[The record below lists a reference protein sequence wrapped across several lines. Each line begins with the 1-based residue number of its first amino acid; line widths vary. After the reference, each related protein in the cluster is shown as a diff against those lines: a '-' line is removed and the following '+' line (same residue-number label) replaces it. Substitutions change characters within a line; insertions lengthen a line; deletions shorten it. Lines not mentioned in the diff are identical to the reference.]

1 MLPCPLIHF
10 EWTIEALVGFHLME
24 PFLGIML
31 DLHPRPTHS
40 QLRIIFQNLYEQMM
54 NPIEGLKFSSIDQH
68 ALPAL
73 SDGFF
78 RTYKKSWMNSFR
90 QHLAQYDLERVESA
104 VRTVMKTLAATLSRQ
119 RGIQYEFGPE
129 YAEYSAKKATGE
141 QGQSHLRPLSEI
153 FSLEQLDE
161 IPVDNKVGE
170 NYFGEMT
177 VQLRAKGG
185 SSFKAIGERLVLSS
199 NSDLAFSEGAE
210 KMLANKELKAKKKE
224 IEKIEAEWSKAQKDI
239 TKAKVSTTDELADT
253 LAREQSKN
261 KLLAQCIENG
271 RKFKYNAP
279 VTSQD
284 DVKLMFAKIQKLKEE
299 DKLVLMRKEIKF
311 KKMVFS
317 ELPTDFV
324 MFKQYNITAS
334 KMFQNLMALHAV
346 DPANQESISVE
357 DIYEVT
363 DALASLPSLH
373 RPKASRKKQS
383 SAQVG
388 QESLADLEW
397 PPQEEEFVVALEA
410 DGWRICCVISYDEAH
425 KTITA
430 HQLEPIKTRAKDDYG
445 KTYWIYSA
453 EEKEEVYEKKNIL
466 SVRPSVVLAK
476 NIKQKD
482 PVFALINRELIEGVS
497 ASLFA

>member
-1 MLPCPLIHF
+1 M
-10 EWTIEALVGFHLME
+10 
-24 PFLGIML
+24 
-31 DLHPRPTHS
+31 
-40 QLRIIFQNLYEQMM
+40 
-54 NPIEGLKFSSIDQH
+54 
-68 ALPAL
+68 
-73 SDGFF
+73 
-78 RTYKKSWMNSFR
+78 
-90 QHLAQYDLERVESA
+90 
-104 VRTVMKTLAATLSRQ
+104 
-119 RGIQYEFGPE
+119 
-129 YAEYSAKKATGE
+129 
-141 QGQSHLRPLSEI
+141 
-153 FSLEQLDE
+153 EQLDE

-199 NSDLAFSEGAE
+199 NSDLAFSEDAE
-210 KMLANKELKAKKKE
+210 KMLADKELKAKKKE

-271 RKFKYNAP
+271 GKFKNAP

-311 KKMVFS
+311 KKMFFS

-324 MFKQYNITAS
+324 MFKQFNITAS

-453 EEKEEVYEKKNIL
+453 EEKEEVYKKKNIL

-476 NIKQKD
+476 NIKRKD
-482 PVFALINRELIEGVS
+482 HVFALINRELIEGVS

>member
-1 MLPCPLIHF
+1 MRQSIDILKSAQEYLRVDHKCQNEVSRLLRSLLPCPLIHF

-31 DLHPRPTHS
+31 DLHPCPTHS

-54 NPIEGLKFSSIDQH
+54 NPIEGLKFSSIHQH

-141 QGQSHLRPLSEI
+141 QGQPHLRPLSEI

-271 RKFKYNAP
+271 GKFKNAP

-311 KKMVFS
+311 KKSF
-317 ELPTDFV
+317 
-324 MFKQYNITAS
+324 
-334 KMFQNLMALHAV
+334 FQSA
-346 DPANQESISVE
+346 PQTSSCSSSS
-357 DIYEVT
+357 T
-363 DALASLPSLH
+363 SLP
-373 RPKASRKKQS
+373 PKC
-383 SAQVG
+383 
-388 QESLADLEW
+388 
-397 PPQEEEFVVALEA
+397 F
-410 DGWRICCVISYDEAH
+410 RISWHCMQWI
-425 KTITA
+425 
-430 HQLEPIKTRAKDDYG
+430 QPIKNQSQWRTCMKSLMPLPPSLQSIAQKPAERNRAQHKLARSLLLIWNGLRRKRSLLLLWRQMDG
-445 KTYWIYSA
+445 ASA
-453 EEKEEVYEKKNIL
+453 VSSHMMKHTKL
-466 SVRPSVVLAK
+466 SPH
-476 NIKQKD
+476 I
-482 PVFALINRELIEGVS
+482 
-497 ASLFA
+497 SLSQ

>member
-1 MLPCPLIHF
+1 M
-10 EWTIEALVGFHLME
+10 
-24 PFLGIML
+24 
-31 DLHPRPTHS
+31 
-40 QLRIIFQNLYEQMM
+40 
-54 NPIEGLKFSSIDQH
+54 
-68 ALPAL
+68 
-73 SDGFF
+73 
-78 RTYKKSWMNSFR
+78 
-90 QHLAQYDLERVESA
+90 
-104 VRTVMKTLAATLSRQ
+104 
-119 RGIQYEFGPE
+119 
-129 YAEYSAKKATGE
+129 
-141 QGQSHLRPLSEI
+141 
-153 FSLEQLDE
+153 
-161 IPVDNKVGE
+161 
-170 NYFGEMT
+170 
-177 VQLRAKGG
+177 
-185 SSFKAIGERLVLSS
+185 
-199 NSDLAFSEGAE
+199 
-210 KMLANKELKAKKKE
+210 
-224 IEKIEAEWSKAQKDI
+224 
-239 TKAKVSTTDELADT
+239 
-253 LAREQSKN
+253 
-261 KLLAQCIENG
+261 
-271 RKFKYNAP
+271 
-279 VTSQD
+279 
-284 DVKLMFAKIQKLKEE
+284 
-299 DKLVLMRKEIKF
+299 IKQF
-311 KKMVFS
+311 
-317 ELPTDFV
+317 
-324 MFKQYNITAS
+324 NITAS

-476 NIKQKD
+476 NIKRKD

>member
-1 MLPCPLIHF
+1 
-10 EWTIEALVGFHLME
+10 
-24 PFLGIML
+24 
-31 DLHPRPTHS
+31 
-40 QLRIIFQNLYEQMM
+40 
-54 NPIEGLKFSSIDQH
+54 
-68 ALPAL
+68 
-73 SDGFF
+73 
-78 RTYKKSWMNSFR
+78 
-90 QHLAQYDLERVESA
+90 
-104 VRTVMKTLAATLSRQ
+104 
-119 RGIQYEFGPE
+119 
-129 YAEYSAKKATGE
+129 
-141 QGQSHLRPLSEI
+141 
-153 FSLEQLDE
+153 
-161 IPVDNKVGE
+161 
-170 NYFGEMT
+170 
-177 VQLRAKGG
+177 
-185 SSFKAIGERLVLSS
+185 
-199 NSDLAFSEGAE
+199 
-210 KMLANKELKAKKKE
+210 MLANKELKAKKKE

-271 RKFKYNAP
+271 GKFKNAP

-388 QESLADLEW
+388 
-397 PPQEEEFVVALEA
+397 
-410 DGWRICCVISYDEAH
+410 
-425 KTITA
+425 
-430 HQLEPIKTRAKDDYG
+430 
-445 KTYWIYSA
+445 
-453 EEKEEVYEKKNIL
+453 
-466 SVRPSVVLAK
+466 
-476 NIKQKD
+476 
-482 PVFALINRELIEGVS
+482 
-497 ASLFA
+497 

>member
-1 MLPCPLIHF
+1 M
-10 EWTIEALVGFHLME
+10 
-24 PFLGIML
+24 
-31 DLHPRPTHS
+31 
-40 QLRIIFQNLYEQMM
+40 
-54 NPIEGLKFSSIDQH
+54 
-68 ALPAL
+68 
-73 SDGFF
+73 
-78 RTYKKSWMNSFR
+78 
-90 QHLAQYDLERVESA
+90 
-104 VRTVMKTLAATLSRQ
+104 
-119 RGIQYEFGPE
+119 
-129 YAEYSAKKATGE
+129 
-141 QGQSHLRPLSEI
+141 
-153 FSLEQLDE
+153 EQLDE

-279 VTSQD
+279 VTSED
-284 DVKLMFAKIQKLKEE
+284 DVRLMFAKIQTLKEE

-476 NIKQKD
+476 NIKRKD